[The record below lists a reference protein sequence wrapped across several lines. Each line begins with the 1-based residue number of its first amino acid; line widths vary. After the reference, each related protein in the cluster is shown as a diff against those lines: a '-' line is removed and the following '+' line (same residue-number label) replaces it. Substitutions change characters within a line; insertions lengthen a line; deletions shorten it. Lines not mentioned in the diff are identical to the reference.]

1 MGISSALAAT
11 TISFISAHLSKA
23 SSVRAITG
31 IPQSSIVCFV
41 CPLPILVPLPAAAIT
56 ADVKCGFP
64 AVFDRLRISAAMSPL
79 VICKSITMP
88 FVQTYSFEAVLKDG
102 LSVFQNSRPCV
113 VKVSKLFRLKI
124 YFQTSFLTA

>member
-79 VICKSITMP
+79 VICKLIIPYSIIFSP
-88 FVQTYSFEAVLKDG
+88 FIIPHPARNVVNKVIILTHPE
-102 LSVFQNSRPCV
+102 SVVC
-113 VKVSKLFRLKI
+113 
-124 YFQTSFLTA
+124 